1 LTEQSKDGKVSYE
14 QKSKISSMINT
25 LSESKMVMALKI
37 IRDNMPELKVQVP
50 SYFELLRLRL
60 QIPST
65 VDM

>member
-1 LTEQSKDGKVSYE
+1 MTEQSKDGKVSYE